1 MVAFASRNGVLFHS
15 GRLQYIFHNFLP
27 FQKEQLIMSTSLKTA
42 LSITF
47 CFIVALSIIL
57 IFTVLNLIEKGNE
70 DIEQYRTAELE
81 RIKQSLKDHV
91 EVAMATIDI
100 NYNNSRDHAYLEKY
114 YGSRLTNI
122 VDIAENIL
130 HSKAKSGK
138 KGELRLSAKALAQA
152 KAEISNLR
160 YDNGKGYVWITDTVS
175 PFPKM
180 IMHPTMPSLEG
191 QVIDDSKYHSAMG
204 FGQNIFAKAVETCQ
218 AHGKCFVIDERQ
230 PKPTDSTS
238 SNHGVLVAYSKSF
251 KFLEE
256 GQKSK
261 NWMIGTAIHIDEVGI
276 DAIEKSIRYL
286 RKVRYNDGEGYFWI
300 SNVSK
305 TDPQMIMEPIM
316 PSLEGRTLGAVGKF
330 KTVIESFVEI
340 GKREGSGFPEKYK
353 WPKPPKK
360 KGELL
365 EKKAEKL
372 SYVMLHKGLGWI
384 VGTGAYMD
392 VLYDKVATK
401 KALVDKQMMTFMLYM
416 IVIAIIAVFLVS
428 LLSYFFGPHFF
439 PQTKPE
445 QRNVSMTPQTAS
457 SSIVKPQP
465 TSGMVEIPVMT
476 QATPK
481 TTSDEYQQIIKE
493 VREIRHV
500 LNTSEQSQLLGT
512 VTSSPNQTDQT
523 INEVKQGIELN
534 QPQPQTT
541 NTVEVPQF
549 NKVMGN
555 LSKMVR

>member
-1 MVAFASRNGVLFHS
+1 
-15 GRLQYIFHNFLP
+15 
-27 FQKEQLIMSTSLKTA
+27 MSTSLKTA

-70 DIEQYRTAELE
+70 DIEQYRMAELE
-81 RIKQSLKDHV
+81 RIKQSIKDHV
-91 EVAMATIDI
+91 EVAVATIDI
-100 NYNNSRDHAYLEKY
+100 NYKNSRDNAYLEKY

-122 VDIAENIL
+122 VDVAENIL
-130 HSKAKSGK
+130 HSKAKVGK
-138 KGELRLSAKALAQA
+138 KGELVLSTKALAQA

-160 YDNGKGYVWITDTVS
+160 YDNGKGYVWITDTDS

-191 QVIDDSKYHSAMG
+191 QVIDDSKYNSAMG

-218 AHGKCFVIDERQ
+218 AHGKCFVIDELQ
-230 PKPTDSTS
+230 PKPTGSTGS
-238 SNHGVLVAYSKSF
+238 TRSNHGVLVAYSKSF

-261 NWMIGTAIHIDEVGI
+261 NWMIGTAMMIDEAGS
-276 DAIEKSIRYL
+276 DAIDESLRYL
-286 RKVRYNDGEGYFWI
+286 RKVRYNDREGYFWI
-300 SNVSK
+300 SNASK
-305 TDPQMIMEPIM
+305 TDPRMIMEPIM
-316 PSLEGRTLGAVGKF
+316 PSLEGRTLGAGKF
-330 KTVIESFVEI
+330 KTVIESFIEI

-353 WPKPPKK
+353 WPKPPKN

-365 EKKAEKL
+365 EKDAEKL

-401 KALVDKQMMTFMLYM
+401 KVLVDKQMMTFMLYM
-416 IVIAIIAVFLVS
+416 IIISIIAVFLVS
-428 LLSYFFGPHFF
+428 LLSYFFGRHFF

-445 QRNVSMTPQTAS
+445 QINVSMTPQMAS
-457 SSIVKPQP
+457 SSIMKPQP
-465 TSGMVEIPVMT
+465 TSGMLEIPVMT
-476 QATPK
+476 QATPN

-493 VREIRHV
+493 VREIRNV

-512 VTSSPNQTDQT
+512 VTSSPNQTYQT
-523 INEVKQGIELN
+523 INEVKKGIEVN
-534 QPQPQTT
+534 QPQSQAT

-549 NKVMGN
+549 NNKVMGN
-555 LSKMVR
+555 LNKMVR